1 VNTLGIILARA
12 GSKGLPGKN
21 VAPLLG
27 RPMIAYTIEHALAA
41 RSLDRVVVST
51 DGAEIAQVA
60 RLMAVEVIDR
70 PAALAGD
77 LATVDAAARHA
88 LQAAEAV
95 GGQRYDAVVILYG
108 NVPLRP
114 ADLIDRAV
122 AKLESSGADSVQSLC
137 PVGKMHPYWMKKL
150 GGPDGDRIEDYQP
163 NTVYRRQDLPAV
175 YQLDGGIIAVRRQ
188 ALLTIVPGQPHAF
201 LGQDRRAV
209 ITRPG
214 EVVDV
219 DTSADLAVAEALLR
233 QPQELKVVHPP
244 LIVAGCSIDA
254 RSPVYVI
261 AELGVNHDGS
271 RHRALE
277 LTVAARQTGADAIK
291 LQLFTADHLLSAE
304 ARLAQYQQSEADV
317 RAMLRRLQLD
327 DAAMAQVR
335 ARARELNIAFIV
347 TCFSLEDVSRVAALD
362 VDAVKVASPDCV
374 NLPLIQALLDLGKP
388 LLISTGAADR
398 QELDPVARLLQARQ
412 VPAAFLQCVS
422 CYPTADLDAS
432 LAAIRDLPCDFLAGY
447 SDHTTSIHTGGLAVA
462 AGATII
468 EKHLT
473 YDRAAAGPDH
483 AASLDPQQFQQ
494 YVAFIRQAQIMRGSI
509 RKEVLSC
516 EQDVRSV
523 SRLTHC
529 AERALPAGHVLTRE
543 DVTIKRPG
551 TGLPAAMLPGVVGRK
566 LLRPVRADHLLH
578 VGDVERN

>member
-1 VNTLGIILARA
+1 MNTLCIILARA

-51 DGAEIAQVA
+51 DGAEIAEVA
-60 RLMAVEVIDR
+60 RLMGVEVIDR

-233 QPQELKVVHPP
+233 QRQELKVVHPT

-271 RHRALE
+271 RQRALE
-277 LTVAARQTGADAIK
+277 LTVAARQAGADAIK
-291 LQLFTADHLLSAE
+291 LQLFAADHLLSAE

-335 ARARELNIAFIV
+335 TRARELNIAFIV

-374 NLPLIQALLDLGKP
+374 NLPLIQALLNLGKP

-398 QELDPVARLLQARQ
+398 QELDPVARLLQARR

-523 SRLTHC
+523 SRQSLC
-529 AERALPAGHVLTRE
+529 AVRDLPAGHVLTRE

-578 VGDVERN
+578 IGDVERN